1 MTRIKILMKKS
12 LHHLHRLGVVQAL
25 VLVSL
30 RHTLALLEASD
41 KLTTLLNNHQQA
53 RMVMSPRA
61 LRVLLLRGQRAV

>member
-12 LHHLHRLGVVQAL
+12 PHLHHRLAVARAL
-25 VLVSL
+25 VLVSPH
-30 RHTLALLEASD
+30 HTLALLEAND

-61 LRVLLLRGQRAV
+61 LRVLLRGQRAV